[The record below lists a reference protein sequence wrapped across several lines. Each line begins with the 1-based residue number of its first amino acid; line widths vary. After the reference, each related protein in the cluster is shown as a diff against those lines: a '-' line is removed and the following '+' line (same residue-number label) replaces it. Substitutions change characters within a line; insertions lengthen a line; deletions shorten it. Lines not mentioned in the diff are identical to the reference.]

1 MNTLG
6 FIIADNNINNRN
18 NMLDLIP
25 VVTIPLTIYTIIK
38 LFYSTITTAAA
49 TAIKAIKPETICA
62 ALVAL
67 AIVYLFNMI
76 LEDVGNRLD
85 QKFNKLKAEIKEKDE
100 IIAKLLNS
108 SSEERSQGSQSCGL
122 LKEPNKNK
130 KNKKKQK

>member
-6 FIIADNNINNRN
+6 FIIADNNNNNINNHNMNNHNMNN
-18 NMLDLIP
+18 NMLELIP

-38 LFYSTITTAAA
+38 VFYSTIKNTITTTAA
-49 TAIKAIKPETICA
+49 TAIKSIPLKPETICA
-62 ALVAL
+62 ALIAI

-85 QKFNKLKAEIKEKDE
+85 HKFNKLKAEIKEKDE

-108 SSEERSQGSQSCGL
+108 SS
-122 LKEPNKNK
+122 K
-130 KNKKKQK
+130 

>member
-108 SSEERSQGSQSCGL
+108 SSEERSQGSQSCDL
-122 LKEPNKNK
+122 LCATK
-130 KNKKKQK
+130 